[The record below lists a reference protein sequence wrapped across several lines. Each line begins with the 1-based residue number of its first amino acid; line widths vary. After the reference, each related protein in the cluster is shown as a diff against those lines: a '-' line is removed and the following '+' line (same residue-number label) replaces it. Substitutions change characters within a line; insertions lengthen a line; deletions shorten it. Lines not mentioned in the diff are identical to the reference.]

1 MQGEEGERTV
11 VAFGE
16 DIDGEQQ
23 RQCMVQC
30 GVLGAGDAV
39 EDEVEFDQ
47 RLGALER
54 IVAPLYQEGN
64 RIVGGKGV
72 VHNGTMSRSISRSN
86 GK

>member
-1 MQGEEGERTV
+1 MQGEEGERAF
-11 VAFGE
+11 VAFGD

-23 RQCMVQC
+23 RPCMVQR
-30 GVLGAGDAV
+30 GLVGAGETV

-54 IVAPLYQEGN
+54 VVTPLDQKGN
-64 RIVGGKGV
+64 RIVGEKGV
-72 VHNGTMSRSISRSN
+72 IHNGTMSRSISRKS